1 MLVYDNHKANRL
13 GRRLPISA
21 KTAEAITAQQQ
32 RVRRRYPD
40 AAIGTLKLL
49 PARWRNPD
57 GERPLTVGSL
67 EQRHREWV
75 DALPA
80 LRTDDGAEFD
90 KARTVLYAYRHTY
103 AQRHADAGVPID
115 VLAELLDHRNLNVTR
130 GYYRVGEHRRRTA
143 VAPPSTP

>member
-1 MLVYDNHKANRL
+1 MTTTRPTGSGAVCR
-13 GRRLPISA
+13 SA
-21 KTAEAITAQQQ
+21 PHTAEAITAQQQ

-40 AAIGTLKLL
+40 APIGTLKLL

-57 GERPLTVGSL
+57 GERSLTVGSL

-90 KARTVLYAYRHTY
+90 KTRAVLYAYRHTY
-103 AQRHADAGVPID
+103 AQRHADAGVAID
-115 VLAELLDHRNLNVTR
+115 VLAELLPEQTDRNPRDRTGWSR
-130 GYYRVGEHRRRTA
+130 HSARR
-143 VAPPSTP
+143 